1 MPQKDAGS
9 PAVFCGIYHFMTGC
23 PGCPR
28 ITMDNSEMKIN
39 EKIWNMEK
47 SRIPLKRRKESYN

>member
-23 PGCPR
+23 PR

-39 EKIWNMEK
+39 EKIWHIEK